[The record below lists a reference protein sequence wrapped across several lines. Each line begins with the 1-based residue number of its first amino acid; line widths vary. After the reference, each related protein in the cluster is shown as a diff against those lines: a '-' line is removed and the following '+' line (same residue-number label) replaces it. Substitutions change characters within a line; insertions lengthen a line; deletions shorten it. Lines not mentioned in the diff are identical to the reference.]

1 MGLHSERTLIRSSGI
16 INTTKL
22 KTTLLIP
29 HQNYIKIFAGS
40 SIAVFAIKQALLEEN
55 IIPIVKDQSE
65 SGRLAGFGAAPGYQE
80 VFVHPDEGEK
90 SLVILDSI
98 LL

>member
-1 MGLHSERTLIRSSGI
+1 MS
-16 INTTKL
+16 
-22 KTTLLIP
+22 

-40 SIAVFAIKQALLEEN
+40 SIAMFAIIQALLEEN
-55 IIPIVKDQSE
+55 IIPVVKDQSE

-90 SLVILDSI
+90 SLDIVNSI
-98 LL
+98 SL

>member
-1 MGLHSERTLIRSSGI
+1 MHSERTLIRLFGI

>member
-1 MGLHSERTLIRSSGI
+1 MHSERTLIRSFGI

-40 SIAVFAIKQALLEEN
+40 SIAVFATKQALLEEN

>member
-1 MGLHSERTLIRSSGI
+1 MHSERTLIRSFGI

>member
-1 MGLHSERTLIRSSGI
+1 MGLHSERTLIRSFGI